1 MKTSLPVWDALPIP
15 RRYNGNKLNYKKKRA
30 LSGAFFLF
38 ILFIEYILN
47 NQGVKCFNISV
58 LFINFAK

>member
-1 MKTSLPVWDALPIP
+1 MKTSLPAWDALPTP
-15 RRYNGNKLNYKKKRA
+15 RRCNGNKHNYMKKEALRA
-30 LSGAFFLF
+30 PLF
-38 ILFIEYILN
+38 SFYLLFEYILN